1 MKQEEQLSRKG
12 APPKPEKKK
21 RVLERSDPKGLLDK
35 LVGKLWS
42 RKFMVWGTATFLIFQ
57 GQLTSSDWVMVSL
70 VYIGSQAAVDLLTQ
84 MKYGK

>member
-1 MKQEEQLSRKG
+1 
-12 APPKPEKKK
+12 
-21 RVLERSDPKGLLDK
+21 
-35 LVGKLWS
+35 
-42 RKFMVWGTATFLIFQ
+42 MVWGTATFLIFQ